1 MGYKVLT
8 GFSQGV
14 WDLLTATG
22 FSFGILVGGFRLR
35 GLMVY
40 CLWLWVWGLDL
51 RFWGMGLQ
59 LKRRRVW
66 GFGGFRGFGNGQRR
80 IQRSSVNLNE
90 AT

>member
-22 FSFGILVGGFRLR
+22 FSFGILVGGSDLG
-35 GLMVY
+35 GLWCIVY
-40 CLWLWVWGLDL
+40 
-51 RFWGMGLQ
+51 
-59 LKRRRVW
+59 
-66 GFGGFRGFGNGQRR
+66 GFGCGGWIYDFGVWVCSLNGAGSGALVALGFGNGQRR